1 MAVSCGAPK
10 SSPHSISSK
19 PSAFKN
25 SIASSYEILGN
36 GVATFSSFDVS
47 RSKFSTLVYNFLKL
61 ILQHVLHIVLE
72 FLNFQHDL

>member
-19 PSAFKN
+19 PSDFKN

-47 RSKFSTLVYNFLKL
+47 RSKIFNSSLQFSKTDFTTCVTYCS
-61 ILQHVLHIVLE
+61 
-72 FLNFQHDL
+72 